1 MTTITINDK
10 EYDYSTFTEDQVALV
25 TELNTCDTEVKRAN
39 YASAI
44 YGARSDLLLKALLS
58 SLDDTDKDKDES
70 EAQ

>member
-10 EYDYSTFTEDQVALV
+10 EYDYDTFTEDQVALV
-25 TELNTCDTEVKRAN
+25 TEISTCDSEVKRAN
-39 YASAI
+39 YAAAV

-70 EAQ
+70 DAQ